1 MEDGSNE
8 FVLTKKQSMKK
19 RRLILPIICL
29 TFFTLLLAAC
39 SGSNQKSDSRD
50 VKGVIGITIMS
61 SENPFFN
68 VLAKAAEAKAKE
80 NGYEV
85 QILSGDNDPD
95 KQDRQVKDFISKKV
109 SAIIISP
116 CNAHA
121 IGASIKSANQAGI
134 PVFMADTGCTDPTAK
149 VVSTIA
155 TANYQGGLQAGEGMI
170 ELLGGKGGEVLVLDF
185 KPAESCL
192 QRVAGFKEVVNE
204 YNEKNP
210 EARIEIVKELQSG
223 GRRDIANQSTSDAL
237 QAHPN
242 LAAIFAI
249 NDPAALGAYAALEKA
264 GRQDEVDIIGF
275 DGMPEG
281 KQAIKDGKV
290 YADPIQ
296 FPDQIGEMTVQA
308 ILDYFDGKEVAP
320 AIDIPTYLYKKA
332 DADKDQTLN

>member
-1 MEDGSNE
+1 MKSFNCAIAIVCFIFISQL
-8 FVLTKKQSMKK
+8 FVGCGGNSKN
-19 RRLILPIICL
+19 
-29 TFFTLLLAAC
+29 
-39 SGSNQKSDSRD
+39 GDSAD

-68 VLAKAAEAKAKE
+68 VLSKAAEKKAVE
-80 NGYEV
+80 NGYAV

-121 IGASIKSANQAGI
+121 IGASIKSANEAGI
-134 PVFMADTGCTDPTAK
+134 PVFMADTGCTDPSAK

-155 TANYQGGLQAGEGMI
+155 TNNYEGGVQAGEGML
-170 ELLGGKGGEVLVLDF
+170 ELLGETGGEVLILDF
-185 KPAESCL
+185 KSAESCL
-192 QRVAGFKEVVNE
+192 KRVEGFKNVINE
-204 YNEKNP
+204 FNERNP
-210 EARIEIVKELQSG
+210 DKRIQIVKELPSG
-223 GRRDIANQSTSDAL
+223 GRRDMSNQSTSDAL
-237 QAHPN
+237 QAHPD

-264 GRQDEVDIIGF
+264 GQQNEIAIIGF

-281 KQAIKDGKV
+281 KQAIKEGKV

-296 FPDQIGEMTVQA
+296 FPDRIGEMTMQA
-308 ILDYFDGKEVAP
+308 ILDYFDGKEVP
-320 AIDIPTYLYKKA
+320 SSIDIPTYLYKKA
-332 DADKDQTLN
+332 DADKDASLN